1 MKPGAEWQQK
11 KSVRIFASIL
21 LAFFFLYRAVDFYL
35 KAFHGF
41 AWDYSI
47 NWTAALGL
55 LEGLSVYDRQAL
67 QQLAVLHIDHGMQT
81 LFTGR
86 FTSFIG
92 LPTTAILH
100 IPFTMLSFEISVQVY
115 RILSLVAMCLSIIV
129 TGLAVP
135 RSMRGRAWLVGL
147 ACLLCWNA
155 FSFSLRLGQVD
166 AWVLLCLAV
175 SVLAVSRR
183 WHLAAG
189 VAMGVAA
196 LLKISPGWLLLYGL
210 IKRQWLV
217 VVGAAV
223 SLLLGL
229 ALSAFP
235 RRGLEL
241 VEFFTAVLPVLGDS
255 PLHIQNQS
263 LGAFLAR
270 LTTDDV
276 QLTTFIAGTGHWKS
290 VGVIASALLLF
301 SLYRRTDKGA
311 VTAHELAAII
321 PVALLAGPLTWDHY
335 LCWAVI
341 PVMLLA
347 TRVSIRGLCCLAVLL
362 LPLAFPVVYPGAGA
376 IAEHAW
382 YRTFTGLQS
391 ISMIFLS
398 LWMILV
404 SGQKGLGQKTG
415 DVI

>member
-1 MKPGAEWQQK
+1 MKPSTEWLQK
-11 KSVRIFASIL
+11 KSVKVCASIL
-21 LAFFFLYRAVDFYL
+21 LAFFYLYGAVDFYI

-55 LEGLSVYDRQAL
+55 LDGLSVYDRQAL

-92 LPTTAILH
+92 LPTTAMLH
-100 IPFTMLSFEISVQVY
+100 TPFTALSFEISVQVY
-115 RILSLVAMCLSIIV
+115 RALSLAAMCLSIIL
-129 TGLAVP
+129 TGFAVP
-135 RSMRGRAWLVGL
+135 QPMRWRAWLVGL
-147 ACLLCWNA
+147 ACLVGWNA

-175 SVLAVSRR
+175 SVLAVSRQWR
-183 WHLAAG
+183 IAAG
-189 VAMGVAA
+189 VAVGVAT

-210 IKRQWLV
+210 MKRQWLV
-217 VVGAAV
+217 VAGAAG

-229 ALSAFP
+229 LLSALP
-235 RRGLEL
+235 RHGAEL
-241 VEFFTAVLPVLGDS
+241 VEFFTAVLPALGDS
-255 PLHIQNQS
+255 PLHVQNQS

-276 QLTTFIAGTGHWKS
+276 QLTTFVAGTGRWKLI
-290 VGVIASALLLF
+290 GVLTSALLLVM
-301 SLYRRTDKGA
+301 LYRQTDKKA
-311 VTAHELAAII
+311 LNACELATMI
-321 PVALLAGPLTWDHY
+321 PIALLAGPLTWDHY

-347 TRVSIRGLCCLAVLL
+347 ARVSIRGLCCLAVLL
-362 LPLAFPVVYPGAGA
+362 LPLVFPVVYPGAGA

-382 YRTFTGLQS
+382 YRALTGLQS
-391 ISMIFLS
+391 VSMIFLS
-398 LWMILV
+398 LWLILV
-404 SGQKGLGQKTG
+404 SQQKGLGQKTG